1 MGSQPIKHT
10 DLKRLIDASKKL
22 NNMSLLEPVVASN
35 NAFVLTSDGR
45 LAFRFQLG
53 DTPVADYRGETT
65 ELGLDHKG
73 ITVKEAYAFIS
84 RFAAL
89 PQIEEAAIQL
99 QRDRHR
105 LIDALRDL
113 LNGLQKHDQR
123 PEAAR
128 IVKAAMVLRDME

>member
-113 LNGLQKHDQR
+113 LNGFQQGPHCVPSNK
-123 PEAAR
+123 
-128 IVKAAMVLRDME
+128 IVNATMVLRDME

>member
-22 NNMSLLEPVVASN
+22 NDMTLLEPVIASN

-53 DTPVADYRGETT
+53 DTPVDDYRRETT
-65 ELGLDHKG
+65 ELGLGHKG

-89 PQIEEAAIQL
+89 PQIEEAAIGL